1 MKPGSLIML
10 IFGTILS
17 LLGFSLALAGAT
29 AAVVNAQGD
38 DGYLTSPTRSFS
50 VQSYALTSPRMGPID
65 LQGVPADFGSLRL
78 RAVSTSAADVFIGVA
93 PQADVDRYLAGVNH
107 TELRNPSVSS
117 SRAVYRD
124 IPGSGV
130 PEAPGDQDFWVS
142 AAEGPGTQEID
153 WDLTSGKWAVVV
165 MNADASPGVSVAL
178 QAGVRL
184 GFLGPLAVGLLLF
197 GLLILLIGVVLTV
210 LGAIGLG
217 RGTPPAAAAGAA
229 PGIPLGTATPAG
241 AGPGLGAGPPG
252 TAAVPAYPGERV
264 FPARLTGTLDE
275 GLSRWLWLVKWL
287 LIFPHVVVLLFLWFG
302 FFVTT
307 IVAGFAILFTGRYPT
322 ALFQYNVGVLRWSWR
337 VSFYAYSALGTDR
350 YPPFSLASSA
360 DYPADLQIDYPDHL
374 SHGLV
379 LVKWWLLAI
388 PHLLIV
394 AAFTGSA
401 TAWRYDEGDWV
412 SNTVPSLIG
421 VLVLIAAVILLFTG
435 RYRRSLFDLILG
447 IDRWIFRVTVY
458 TALFRDEYPPFRL
471 DQGGTDTPAPAAVV
485 PAASVAPVAPT
496 PPYPPAEPAG
506 GAPSSMP

>member
-1 MKPGSLIML
+1 MKPGSVIML

-38 DGYLTSPTRSFS
+38 DGYLTSPARSFS
-50 VQSYALTSPRMGPID
+50 VQSYALTSPRMGSID
-65 LQGVPADFGSLRL
+65 LQDVPADIGSLRL
-78 RAVSTSAADVFIGVA
+78 RAVSASAADVFIGVA

-107 TELRNPSVSS
+107 TELRSLSASPF
-117 SRAVYRD
+117 RAVYRD
-124 IPGSGV
+124 IPGSGT

-142 AAEGPGTQEID
+142 SAEGPGTQEID
-153 WDLTSGKWAVVV
+153 WDLTSGNWAVVV
-165 MNADASPGVSVAL
+165 MNADASPAVSVAL

-184 GFLGPLAVGLLLF
+184 GFLGPLAVGLLLL
-197 GLLILLIGVVLTV
+197 GLFILLIGVVLTV

-217 RGTPPAAAAGAA
+217 RGTPPAPAAAAA
-229 PGIPLGTATPAG
+229 PGTPLGTAAPDG

-252 TAAVPAYPGERV
+252 DAAVPAYPGERA

-275 GLSRWLWLVKWL
+275 GLSRWLWLVKWI
-287 LIFPHVVVLLFLWFG
+287 LIFPHAVMLLFLWFG
-302 FFVTT
+302 FAVTT
-307 IVAGFAILFTGRYPT
+307 IVAGFAILFTGRYPR
-322 ALFQYNVGVLRWSWR
+322 ALFQDNVGVLRWSWR

-360 DYPADLQIDYPDHL
+360 GYPADLQIDYPERL
-374 SHGLV
+374 SNGLV

-394 AAFTGSA
+394 AVFTGSA
-401 TAWRYDEGDWV
+401 TTWRYDGGDWV

-421 VLVLIAAVILLFTG
+421 VLVLIAAIILLFTG

-471 DQGGTDTPAPAAVV
+471 DQGGTDTPAPTAVA
-485 PAASVAPVAPT
+485 PAA
-496 PPYPPAEPAG
+496 PYPPAAPAG
-506 GAPSSMP
+506 GAPSNTP